1 MVKLNYKLSIYY
13 VNPDSKIYQKYHVKR
28 VLDKFNA
35 SITIPYIIKK
45 IYIKD
50 IDKISINHLIPI
62 ETTFVLVLLP
72 TRRYIFNFETHSG
85 AIIVYLSFHPGN
97 SKYSYA
103 FNYPPLTI
111 VKYYL
116 LDGRPF
122 SFKHWLY
129 QKIKQDG
136 RILMIISAS
145 VFESIDQLTE
155 LYKRILKLNISSKQR
170 FRLLNILKIKK
181 HMALN
186 GGKNV

>member
-1 MVKLNYKLSIYY
+1 
-13 VNPDSKIYQKYHVKR
+13 
-28 VLDKFNA
+28 LDKFNA
-35 SITIPYIIKK
+35 SITIPYTIKK
-45 IYIKD
+45 IYTKN
-50 IDKISINHLIPI
+50 IDSINVNNLTPI

-72 TRRYIFNFETHSG
+72 TRRYIFNYESHAG

-116 LDGRPF
+116 LEGRPL
-122 SFKHWLY
+122 SFNHWLY
-129 QKIKQDG
+129 QKIKQEG
-136 RILMIISAS
+136 RILMMISAS
-145 VFESIDQLTE
+145 VFESINQMTE
-155 LYKRILKLNISSKQR
+155 
-170 FRLLNILKIKK
+170 LLNILSIKK